1 MCLNSVITGCVTI
14 LKHGP
19 NNVKGCYQ
27 GAHLHLE
34 RTECKHCSRGRGL
47 ARRKGPSD
55 TQSWHEGPRQPDA
68 KMKDSLNQ
76 TTNKII
82 SKQWNS

>member
-19 NNVKGCYQ
+19 NNIKGCYR
-27 GAHLHLE
+27 GSHRHLE
-34 RTECKHCSRGRGL
+34 RTECEHCFRGRRL
-47 ARRKGPSD
+47 ARRKGSRD
-55 TQSWHEGPRQPDA
+55 TKSWHEGPGQPDT
-68 KMKDSLNQ
+68 KMRDSLNQ

-82 SKQWNS
+82 SKQPDS